1 MAQIRM
7 HRSRAIRNDSED
19 PIIIKKI
26 NCKIRRGFREGRTN
40 PRERKVIYRTEEYFG

>member
-19 PIIIKKI
+19 LIITKEI
-26 NCKIRRGFREGRTN
+26 NCQIRRGIREGRIN
-40 PRERKVIYRTEEYFG
+40 PRERKVIHRAEEYFG